1 MKFIGFHE
9 VIRSPREKETK
20 EESDIHDANRI
31 SHYILTEFS
40 SSGDLFDFSLKLKSP
55 LGEPLSRFLF
65 KQIVDALTYLHSS
78 ARIVHRDIK
87 LENILLDRN
96 F

>member
-1 MKFIGFHE
+1 MHKCLDNIGVVKFIGFHE
-9 VIRSPREKETK
+9 VIRSPRDKESK
-20 EESDIHDANRI
+20 EEAEIHEAHRI

-65 KQIVDALTYLHSS
+65 K
-78 ARIVHRDIK
+78 
-87 LENILLDRN
+87 
-96 F
+96 

>member
-1 MKFIGFHE
+1 MGFYE
-9 VIRSPREKETK
+9 VIRSPREKETQ
-20 EESDIHDANRI
+20 EERDIHEANRI

-40 SSGDLFDFSLKLKSP
+40 QSGDLFDFSLKLKSP

-65 KQIVDALTYLHSS
+65 KQIVDSLTYLHSS
-78 ARIVHRDIK
+78 VKIVHRDIK

>member
-1 MKFIGFHE
+1 M
-9 VIRSPREKETK
+9 IRSPRQSESK
-20 EESDIHDANRI
+20 EEADIHEAHRI

-40 SSGDLFDFSLKLKSP
+40 ASGDLFDFSLKLKSP
-55 LGEPLSRFLF
+55 MGEHLSRHLF
-65 KQIVDALTYLHSS
+65 KQIVDALTYLHCS
-78 ARIVHRDIK
+78 AKVVHRDIK